1 MLTKMYVIQLAF
13 VVVFLLPV
21 SEQQQS
27 PGEPVSLRITMQKEL
42 TILALLAIL
51 PLNGLT
57 AE

>member
-1 MLTKMYVIQLAF
+1 MYIIQLAF

-42 TILALLAIL
+42 TILPLLAIL